1 MRFVTASELKPGMV
15 LARDILTSN
24 SSFFLKKGTE
34 LTDKYIKFM
43 QGRGYLGAYIR
54 DIESD
59 DIELEEPPICDE
71 TRENAIE
78 AVESMDIERL
88 ITAAEQMVAEICKSD
103 VLNMDMV
110 DLRSYDDYTYH
121 HSVNVAVY
129 AVAVGK
135 AMGLPEGQLVQLCE
149 AGLCH
154 DLGKQMIPIEILNK
168 PGRLNEEEWQE
179 IKKHPKFSH
188 DLIADNDGIPDEVK
202 KAVFQHHENENGT
215 GYPKGMAG
223 ERISRLAKIVHA
235 ADVYDA
241 LISKRPYKDPYTPA
255 DAMEYLLGGRNIL
268 FNEEIV
274 DEMNKVIPTYP
285 SATEVVLNTGDRAL
299 VVRQTND
306 PSRPI
311 VKLKESKLYINLSHE
326 EHTDMYIVAS
336 GLQDSG
342 YSREVDILNDARAA
356 AREKSAKIML
366 VDDSLITLQQTSTAL
381 ENENYELIALQSGQ
395 AAINY
400 VRSKGAPDLIIM
412 DIEMPNI
419 DGIAA
424 VSKIRQM
431 GHPNLPIIFLTAKGD
446 KETVMKCIMMHAKDY
461 IVKPVRP
468 AYLRG
473 RIARAL
479 KESLDR

>member
-1 MRFVTASELKPGMV
+1 M
-15 LARDILTSN
+15 
-24 SSFFLKKGTE
+24 
-34 LTDKYIKFM
+34 
-43 QGRGYLGAYIR
+43 
-54 DIESD
+54 
-59 DIELEEPPICDE
+59 
-71 TRENAIE
+71 
-78 AVESMDIERL
+78 
-88 ITAAEQMVAEICKSD
+88 
-103 VLNMDMV
+103 
-110 DLRSYDDYTYH
+110 
-121 HSVNVAVY
+121 
-129 AVAVGK
+129 
-135 AMGLPEGQLVQLCE
+135 
-149 AGLCH
+149 
-154 DLGKQMIPIEILNK
+154 
-168 PGRLNEEEWQE
+168 
-179 IKKHPKFSH
+179 
-188 DLIADNDGIPDEVK
+188 
-202 KAVFQHHENENGT
+202 
-215 GYPKGMAG
+215 
-223 ERISRLAKIVHA
+223 
-235 ADVYDA
+235 
-241 LISKRPYKDPYTPA
+241 
-255 DAMEYLLGGRNIL
+255 

-479 KESLDR
+479 NESLDR

>member
-1 MRFVTASELKPGMV
+1 
-15 LARDILTSN
+15 
-24 SSFFLKKGTE
+24 
-34 LTDKYIKFM
+34 
-43 QGRGYLGAYIR
+43 
-54 DIESD
+54 
-59 DIELEEPPICDE
+59 
-71 TRENAIE
+71 
-78 AVESMDIERL
+78 
-88 ITAAEQMVAEICKSD
+88 
-103 VLNMDMV
+103 
-110 DLRSYDDYTYH
+110 
-121 HSVNVAVY
+121 
-129 AVAVGK
+129 
-135 AMGLPEGQLVQLCE
+135 
-149 AGLCH
+149 
-154 DLGKQMIPIEILNK
+154 
-168 PGRLNEEEWQE
+168 
-179 IKKHPKFSH
+179 
-188 DLIADNDGIPDEVK
+188 
-202 KAVFQHHENENGT
+202 
-215 GYPKGMAG
+215 
-223 ERISRLAKIVHA
+223 
-235 ADVYDA
+235 
-241 LISKRPYKDPYTPA
+241 
-255 DAMEYLLGGRNIL
+255 
-268 FNEEIV
+268 
-274 DEMNKVIPTYP
+274 
-285 SATEVVLNTGDRAL
+285 
-299 VVRQTND
+299 
-306 PSRPI
+306 
-311 VKLKESKLYINLSHE
+311 
-326 EHTDMYIVAS
+326 MYIVAS

-479 KESLDR
+479 NESIDR